1 MPSLR
6 PIPRSRQRDEAW
18 ANGRGTTTVILRE
31 PDDADWTVRV
41 SVARVDGAGP
51 FSELRDTRRLLVPLD
66 APMTLRFPDAR
77 ETTAPRFGV
86 LCFEG
91 APAPE
96 GLLPEGPTRDFN
108 LMLRNGARGE
118 LWPRTL
124 ANSMLLPH
132 APGDRWL
139 VYLDSG
145 RARLQ
150 AGGETELELDP
161 GDAALVAGTDETE
174 HHARIQGAGEII
186 LVKLYA

>member
-6 PIPRSRQRDEAW
+6 DIPRSRQRDEAW
-18 ANGRGTTTVILRE
+18 ANGHGTTTVILRE
-31 PDDADWTVRV
+31 PDTADWNVRI
-41 SVARVDGAGP
+41 SVARVDSAGP
-51 FSELRDTRRLLVPLD
+51 FSELPDTRRLLVPLD
-66 APMTLRFPDAR
+66 APMTLRFPDGR
-77 ETTAPRFGV
+77 ETSATRFGR
-86 LCFEG
+86 LEFAG

-108 LMLRNGARGE
+108 LMLRGGARGE

-132 APGDRWL
+132 GPGDRWL

-145 RARLQ
+145 RATFQVDGEPGLRL
-150 AGGETELELDP
+150 GP
-161 GDAALVAGTDETE
+161 GDAALVGDTDGTD
-174 HHARIQGAGEII
+174 HHVKIQGAGEII